1 MAQLVDLL
9 RKTRQLG
16 ASDLLL
22 STAAPPAYRVHGKL
36 VPRDE
41 GPVSAEAMQAIVSKI
56 LTPEQI
62 ARFDTELEMN
72 VAHRFGELGRFRINV
87 FRQRGCLAMAFRA
100 IPDTIPSFS
109 TLGLPQQL
117 EDLAMQK
124 RGLVVMV
131 GGAGS
136 GKSTT
141 LAAMIE
147 YRNEH
152 DRGHIITV
160 EDPIEYTFRHHE
172 CMVNQREVGLDTLS
186 FHKALMNSL
195 RQSPDVLMIGEVRD
209 RKTMERAIEFADTG
223 HLCLTTLHANSS
235 DQAFDRIIN
244 LFEEHERQSILMSLS
259 ANLRAVISQRLV
271 PTRNGERTCAYE
283 LMNNSPLIS
292 DLIRRGELGAIKEAM
307 QKDETYG
314 MVCFDQCLYDHFNNG
329 VISEETALEY
339 ADSPSN
345 LKLRMRLSNDG
356 NALGI
361 S

>member
-1 MAQLVDLL
+1 MTQLVDLL
-9 RKTRQLG
+9 ARTRELG

-22 STAAPPAYRVHGKL
+22 SNAAPPAWRVNGKL
-36 VPRDE
+36 IPRTDSVISADE
-41 GPVSAEAMQAIVSKI
+41 LGAFVRKVLSK
-56 LTPEQI
+56 EQLE
-62 ARFDTELEMN
+62 RFETELEMN

-87 FRQRGCLAMAFRA
+87 FRQRGRLAMAFRA
-100 IPDTIPSFS
+100 IPDTIPTFAE
-109 TLGLPQQL
+109 LGLPEKL
-117 EDLAMQK
+117 ADLALLK
-124 RGLVVMV
+124 RGLIIMV

-147 YRNEH
+147 YRNRH

-160 EDPIEYTFRHHE
+160 EDPIEYTFRHQE
-172 CMVNQREVGLDTLS
+172 CMVNQREVGLDTRS
-186 FHKALMNSL
+186 FHDALMNSL

-244 LFEEHERQSILMSLS
+244 LFEEHERQQVLASLS

-271 PTRNGERTCAYE
+271 PTLEGKRTCAYE
-283 LMNNSPLIS
+283 LMVNSPLVS
-292 DLIRRGELGAIKEAM
+292 DLIRRAEHQALKQAM
-307 QKDETYG
+307 EKDETYG
-314 MVCFDQCLYDHFNNG
+314 MVSFDQCLYQRLKDGHIG
-329 VISEETALEY
+329 ETTALEF

-345 LKLRMRLSNDG
+345 LRLRIRLNGS
-356 NALGI
+356 
-361 S
+361 

>member
-9 RKTRQLG
+9 QRTRQLD

-36 VPRDE
+36 IPRDE
-41 GPVSAEAMQAIVSKI
+41 DPIDAADMESIVKKV
-56 LTPEQI
+56 LNKDQLQ
-62 ARFDTELEMN
+62 RFNSELEMN

-87 FRQRGCLAMAFRA
+87 FRQRGNLAMAFRA
-100 IPDTIPSFS
+100 IPDTVPSFAD
-109 TLGLPQQL
+109 LGLPDTL
-117 EDLAMQK
+117 SELAMLK
-124 RGLVVMV
+124 RGLIIMV

-136 GKSTT
+136 GKSTS
-141 LAAMIE
+141 LAAMLE
-147 YRNEH
+147 HRNNH
-152 DRGHIITV
+152 DRGHVITV
-160 EDPIEYTFRHHE
+160 EDPIEYTFRHNE
-172 CMVNQREVGLDTLS
+172 CMINQREVGLDTLS

-209 RKTMERAIEFADTG
+209 RETMERAIEFADTG

-244 LFEEHERQSILMSLS
+244 MFEEHERQQVLLSLS

-271 PTRNGERTCAYE
+271 PSADGTRTCVYE
-283 LMNNSPLIS
+283 LMTNSPLIS
-292 DLIRRGELGAIKEAM
+292 DLIRRGEHGAIKEAM
-307 QKDETYG
+307 EKDETYG
-314 MVCFDQCLYDHFNNG
+314 MVCFDQCLYERYEEKI
-329 VISEETALEY
+329 ISADTALEF

-345 LKLRMRLSNDG
+345 LKLKIRLSG
-356 NALGI
+356 NQNGLGV